1 MKLSPLLRNMVA
13 IMGQQ
18 SAKET
23 SKCCR
28 DGKVLNGVKEKKKR
42 LKNIVSGPP
51 GKGPVEI

>member
-42 LKNIVSGPP
+42 LKNSFWATR
-51 GKGPVEI
+51 

>member
-23 SKCCR
+23 KCCR

-42 LKNIVSGPP
+42 LKNSFWATR
-51 GKGPVEI
+51 